1 MENFVIQPDEAVLY
15 EGTVKCKTYQGNL
28 YQGNLLVTL
37 TSQKLIFEKEKGIF
51 KKERER
57 IDIIPLEN
65 VKVYNDAAQIKIKR
79 IQDSYSDY
87 SEKFRD

>member
-51 KKERER
+51 KKENGLISFHWKTLKFIMMLRR
-57 IDIIPLEN
+57 L
-65 VKVYNDAAQIKIKR
+65 KQK
-79 IQDSYSDY
+79 DS
-87 SEKFRD
+87 R

>member
-51 KKERER
+51 KKERDGLISFHWKTLKFIMMLR
-57 IDIIPLEN
+57 RL
-65 VKVYNDAAQIKIKR
+65 KQK
-79 IQDSYSDY
+79 DS
-87 SEKFRD
+87 R